1 MFSVEDALLR
11 MRELYK
17 CEDGPAKELY
27 KHYGMALRRL
37 LDNKT
42 IMIFDEYDDVKDEI
56 WNETLKI
63 KDEMEK

>member
-1 MFSVEDALLR
+1 MFSVEDVLFR

-17 CEDGPAKELY
+17 TETGPAKELY
-27 KHYGMALRRL
+27 KHYGIAIRRL
-37 LDNKT
+37 LDKQI

>member
-17 CEDGPAKELY
+17 HEDGPSKELY
-27 KHYGMALRRL
+27 KHYGMAIRRL
-37 LDNKT
+37 LDNQT

-63 KDEMEK
+63 KNEMEK

>member
-17 CEDGPAKELY
+17 CEDGPVKELY
-27 KHYGMALRRL
+27 KHYGMAIRRL
-37 LDNKT
+37 LDNQT

>member
-17 CEDGPAKELY
+17 LEDGPAKKLY
-27 KHYGMALRRL
+27 KHYGMAIRRL
-37 LDNKT
+37 LDNQT

>member
-17 CEDGPAKELY
+17 CEGGPAKELY

-37 LDNKT
+37 LDNQT